1 MTFKWFSYDLEK
13 AYSLDTT
20 LARSDD
26 LITLID
32 GEIQEPLLSRRRI
45 FRGTFKRQLAV
56 DIKYAGDEEGALQ
69 KTVYFRSP
77 VPVDITTSFSEQWN
91 CGQKYENQGCSKLR
105 QGILMWSTEY
115 TITFLGKQRL
125 QCTFYNEKYQLS
137 GRGYFPEFNILCFR
151 SYVYDEVDMFKQWKS
166 KCLPW
171 NTLRCWWKDTTIGIR
186 PTVFNL
192 SLQKVLEKLRIVSK
206 WCLG

>member
-1 MTFKWFSYDLEK
+1 MKTVVFDWFKCNQDTIFMTFKWFSYGLEK

-32 GEIQEPLLSRRRI
+32 GDIQEPLLARRRI
-45 FRGTFKRQLAV
+45 FRGTFKRQLGL
-56 DIKYAGDEEGALQ
+56 DIKYAEDDEDALQ

-91 CGQKYENQGCSKLR
+91 CGQKHENQGCAKLR
-105 QGILMWSTEY
+105 QGMLMWSTEY

-125 QCTFYNEKYQLS
+125 QCTFNNA
-137 GRGYFPEFNILCFR
+137 FFN
-151 SYVYDEVDMFKQWKS
+151 
-166 KCLPW
+166 
-171 NTLRCWWKDTTIGIR
+171 
-186 PTVFNL
+186 
-192 SLQKVLEKLRIVSK
+192 
-206 WCLG
+206 